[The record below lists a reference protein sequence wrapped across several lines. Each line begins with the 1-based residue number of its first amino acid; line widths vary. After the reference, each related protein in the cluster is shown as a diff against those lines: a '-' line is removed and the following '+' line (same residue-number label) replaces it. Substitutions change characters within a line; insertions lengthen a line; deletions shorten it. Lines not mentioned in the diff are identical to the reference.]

1 VSCRERCLQIAHR
14 GLWLSLF
21 LICTCV
27 GRAGAQQDTEVLA
40 ARALF
45 DEGRRLMAT
54 GDYASACAK
63 LEESQRLR
71 AGIGTRFNLAEC
83 YEKLGK
89 TASAWSLYLAVAAE
103 TRAQNQLEREQLA
116 REAAARLE
124 PRLSR
129 LTIVVAEPSEG
140 VALRLNGTEL
150 GAASFGVA
158 TPMDPGRYNVEARAP
173 GRATWQGEVDVPD
186 AGDTTLEVPALAP
199 KLASNRNTKPRST
212 GPALAAKAN
221 EQGSAAD
228 RSRSRTRTA
237 AYVAGAVGLS
247 GLSLGTLFG
256 LKALSKNNEAKKIC
270 VDRETQCLDHEI
282 TDHEALKKEATD
294 ARTAAYLGFG
304 VGAAG
309 MLAGGALLLLTKDPA
324 HEQQALSLTPRI
336 DWTSLGLRLSGAF

>member
-1 VSCRERCLQIAHR
+1 VSCLERCLRTLHR
-14 GLWLSLF
+14 GLWLGLF
-21 LICTCV
+21 LFCTYS

-45 DEGRRLMAT
+45 DEGRRLMAA
-54 GDYASACAK
+54 GDYQSACAK
-63 LEESQRLR
+63 FEESQRLR

-129 LTIVVAEPSEG
+129 LTIVVAEAG
-140 VALRLNGTEL
+140 AGLVLRLNGTEL

-158 TPMDPGRYNVEARAP
+158 TPMDPGRYEVEARAP
-173 GRATWQGEVDVPD
+173 GREPWQGEVDVPD

-199 KLASNRNTKPRST
+199 KLAAHSKQKAGKS
-212 GPALAAKAN
+212 PALAAAAN
-221 EQGSAAD
+221 EQNSPAD
-228 RSRSRTRTA
+228 RPRNRTRTA

-256 LKALSKNNEAKKIC
+256 LRALGKNNEAKKIC
-270 VDRETQCLDHEI
+270 VERETQCLDEEISKHEG
-282 TDHEALKKEATD
+282 LKKEATE

-309 MLAGGALLLLTKDPA
+309 MLAGGALLLLTKAPA

-336 DWTSLGLRLSGAF
+336 DWTSFGLRLSGAF